1 MATPPVD
8 VNMMYW
14 YDQQIK
20 RYLVQLIRVFSCFRV
35 AENTRDGVKYNRV
48 PARYGDA
55 TRMVSLIINK
65 VSENTIVSAP
75 LISVYIN
82 SIELARERTHE
93 PFFSDTQQVVEKRFD
108 AELGEYVNEP
118 GNKYTVHR
126 YMPVP
131 YNMTINVDI
140 WTTNTDTKLQ
150 LLEQIWVLFNPSLQL
165 QTNRNPLD
173 WTNIME
179 LELTGVTWSNRSI
192 PVGTEENIDIATLTF
207 NVPIWISPPA
217 KVKRQSIIE
226 QIITDVH
233 TVTDI
238 SNLGYSTKFYDFFG
252 DIPDAFE
259 VRTTPGDYSVRVTD
273 NRAVLV
279 NNADQPQPWS
289 DLLTTMKKYITPT
302 ALLKLNTTNDSDN
315 ELEIIVGSVA
325 EDELDPTALIFTLD
339 ADTLPANTLSNIARI
354 VDPTLSDPFSGLDP
368 QQVGQRYLITKPLP
382 SKPAWG
388 FASANANDIIEYNG
402 SDWVVSF
409 NSVVDTAEQYV
420 TNNYTGQQYKW
431 TGSEWISSW
440 QGTYNPAFW
449 RLVV

>member
-1 MATPPVD
+1 MATPPTD
-8 VNMMYW
+8 GNMLYW

-20 RYLVQLIRVFSCFRV
+20 RYLVQIIRVFSSFRV

-108 AELGEYVNEP
+108 TELSDYVNEP

-131 YNMTINVDI
+131 YTMTINVDI

-150 LLEQIWVLFNPSLQL
+150 LLEQIWVLFNPSIQL
-165 QTNRNPLD
+165 QSSRNPLD
-173 WTNIME
+173 WTSVFE
-179 LELTGVTWSNRSI
+179 LELTGVTWSSRSI
-192 PVGTEENIDIATLTF
+192 PVGTEENMDIATLSFT
-207 NVPIWISPPA
+207 VPIWISPPA

-233 TVTDI
+233 AVSDI
-238 SNLGYSTKFYDFFG
+238 SNLGFSSKFYDFFG
-252 DIPDAFE
+252 DIPDTFE
-259 VRTTPGDYSVRVTD
+259 VITTPDEYSVRVTD
-273 NRAVLV
+273 NRAILV
-279 NNADQPQPWS
+279 NNADVPQPWG
-289 DLLTTMKKYITPT
+289 DLLTLLKKYITPS

-315 ELEIIVGSVA
+315 DIDLIVGSV
-325 EDELDPTALIFTLD
+325 EVDELDPTALIFTLD
-339 ADTLPANTLSNIARI
+339 TDTLPANSLSNITRI
-354 VDPTLSDPFSGLDP
+354 INPTLNNPFSGLDP
-368 QQVGQRYLITKPLP
+368 QQAGQRYLITKDLP
-382 SKPAWG
+382 QAAAWG
-388 FASANANDIIEYNG
+388 FATAKANDIIEYNG

-409 NSVVDTAEQYV
+409 NSGIDNTEQYV
-420 TNNYTGQQYKW
+420 TNSYTSQQYKW
-431 TGSEWISSW
+431 TGDEWISSW

-449 RLVV
+449 RLLV